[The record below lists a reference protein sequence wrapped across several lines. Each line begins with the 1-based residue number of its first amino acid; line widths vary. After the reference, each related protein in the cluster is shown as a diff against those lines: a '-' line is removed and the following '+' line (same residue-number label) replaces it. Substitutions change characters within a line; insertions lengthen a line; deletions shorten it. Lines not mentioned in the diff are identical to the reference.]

1 MDEQNT
7 TAEPAAEEP
16 TLPPAMS
23 DPRPE
28 ADAPAPDVADTD
40 PDAAQVPANEEPTLD
55 AQPDGAEPDDVDA
68 ALAALAS
75 IDGVGQRAAPPAQP
89 NSLDP
94 DRLAQIIAQAQAK
107 SMEPLVQQ
115 NRAVNALLQ
124 QAAQAQQAARVAASL
139 PKPPGENATLADIT
153 GYQNQMLQYHQQQ
166 SANQM
171 REIAQALRAEM
182 QQTLNPLLGQLQQQ
196 AAQAQAQQRQQ
207 AVAAATAAL
216 AAKPG
221 FEFMRSPMKASIV
234 RSLYEQVKGQG
245 LTFQQVA
252 EEFAQEFGFA
262 KPAAQAQAAV
272 ARKSSANALQAARAR
287 TASRQVLPGKGSST
301 GAKGAAMGAVAKA
314 KASGMWDV
322 LSPELQQYKILQDR
336 KQGLA

>member
-7 TAEPAAEEP
+7 TAEPAAEET

-75 IDGVGQRAAPPAQP
+75 LDGLGQRPAPAPQ

-301 GAKGAAMGAVAKA
+301 GAKGAAMGVVAKA
-314 KASGMWDV
+314 KASGMWDA
-322 LSPELQQYKILQDR
+322 LSPELQAYKELQDR

>member
-23 DPRPE
+23 DPVSEP
-28 ADAPAPDVADTD
+28 DAAPSAEDTD
-40 PDAAQVPANEEPTLD
+40 PDAAQVPASEEPALD
-55 AQPDGAEPDDVDA
+55 AQSADPAQDDTDA

-75 IDGVGQRAAPPAQP
+75 LDGVGQPAEPAAP
-89 NSLDP
+89 SGLDP
-94 DRLAQIIAQAQAK
+94 ERLAQVIAQAQAK
-107 SMEPLVQQ
+107 SMEPLIQQ

-234 RSLYEQVKGQG
+234 RALYEQVKGQG

-252 EEFAQEFGFA
+252 EEYAREHGFA
-262 KPAAQAQAAV
+262 KPTAPAQAAQS
-272 ARKSSANALQAARAR
+272 RKAATGALQAARAR
-287 TASRQVLPGKGSST
+287 TATRQVLPGKGSST
-301 GAKGAAMGAVAKA
+301 GAKGAQMGAVAKA
-314 KASGMWDV
+314 KALGLWDS
-322 LSPELQQYKILQDR
+322 LSPELQQYKEYQDR